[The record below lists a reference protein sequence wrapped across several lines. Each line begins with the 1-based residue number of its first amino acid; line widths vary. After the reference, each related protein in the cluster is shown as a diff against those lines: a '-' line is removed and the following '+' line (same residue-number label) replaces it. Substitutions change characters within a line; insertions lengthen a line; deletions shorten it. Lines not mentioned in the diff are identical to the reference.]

1 LRASTAHWTT
11 EVLLAETTV
20 EKQVPS
26 TKLSLSN
33 RIAIMQHYD
42 RSRLFP
48 ATLLV
53 PVLVFFLVWNIIPLL
68 WMVGL
73 SFYRYIITTGM
84 EPRFFALGNYLDIL
98 NDRQVWTDLG
108 RTFIWVFATVGTETF
123 LGIVLGF
130 VFWGSAKLP
139 GRRIALTM
147 LFTPMVL
154 APASV
159 GTFFRLIYDPTFG
172 VANYLLSLTTGTKID
187 FLGNPV
193 WAFAAVV
200 AVDVWMWTPFMI
212 LITLAALGSV
222 PKAELEAAEV
232 DRLPLIKRLWYVI
245 WPHSRF
251 ILILGILLRTI
262 DSFKTMDLVYLLTKG
277 GPGDK
282 TELIAIDLWR
292 KAWEAFNM
300 GWSSALAL
308 ILLLIAISFTSF
320 YLYILN
326 LSIRRGQARV

>member
-1 LRASTAHWTT
+1 M
-11 EVLLAETTV
+11 
-20 EKQVPS
+20 
-26 TKLSLSN
+26 
-33 RIAIMQHYD
+33 IMRGYE
-42 RSRLFP
+42 RSSFFP

-73 SFYRYIITTGM
+73 SFYRYIITMGM
-84 EPRFFALGNYLDIL
+84 QPRFFALGNYFDIL

-108 RTFIWVFATVGTETF
+108 RTFIWVFATVGIETL

-130 VFWGSAKLP
+130 VFWGNAELP

-147 LFTPMVL
+147 LFAPMVL

-172 VANYLLSLTTGTKID
+172 VANYLLNLITGVKID
-187 FLGNPV
+187 FLGDQA
-193 WAFAAVV
+193 WAFPAVIG
-200 AVDVWMWTPFMI
+200 VDVWMWTPFMI

-300 GWSSALAL
+300 GWSSALAV
-308 ILLLIAISFTSF
+308 ILLLIAISFTSI

-326 LSIRRGQARV
+326 LSIRRGEARV